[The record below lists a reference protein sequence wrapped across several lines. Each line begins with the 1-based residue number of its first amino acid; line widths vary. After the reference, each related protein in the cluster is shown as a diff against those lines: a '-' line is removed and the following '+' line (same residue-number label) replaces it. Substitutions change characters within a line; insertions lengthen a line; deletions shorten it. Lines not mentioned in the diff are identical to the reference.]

1 MRVPSIVNPVKP
13 FREILDNL
21 NKVGRSRRRIWRG
34 SNRLHIEVKGVD
46 QPDKQELIQDLKNAL
61 LKLKNV
67 DWVEINSV
75 VGRAVIAATEG
86 EDLQTE
92 DVLGVIEE
100 VEKLHR
106 VHSNKFPHER
116 PEHPGD
122 SEPFSRNLVALASDI
137 AGIVGGFMGLAIRA
151 TPIPGELASLV
162 TLIDSEPRLRRIL
175 ENRFGHPATDLGLA
189 ILNAIGQGLSQ
200 GPLGLIVDS
209 VHRINSL
216 VEVKSRQNIWQR
228 KEPQLAG
235 KLGKSNVGPPIDQT
249 RITPL
254 PSGYI
259 EKYAD
264 IASLSSVGAFGV
276 TFAISKSPRKSANL
290 LAAALPKAARLGREA
305 FSAHLDRILA
315 SKGALVM
322 NSLALRKLDRVDT
335 VVFDAKIFL
344 TGRWQLNFVQAINP
358 KDQKL
363 AEKTVANLFDP
374 FNLVK
379 RQSRFRFKLNLASEQ
394 NLSKELLRKVNKLKK
409 GKTQVLL
416 LLKRD
421 ECIAVATAIPEI
433 DANAPILVNEAT
445 QAGFNAVIAGKGS
458 GVAEILGIKTV
469 VSAGNQLGGS
479 IRQLQDQGKVVMLIF
494 EAEKNSALK
503 ASDVSIG
510 IYREHG
516 DVPWGAD
523 IIVDPAMDQLFTLIK
538 AVKVAKSTSKISVQ
552 FALAGSVVAGI
563 WTMLGPSSTA
573 AQRATVPV
581 NIAALLSQGN
591 GVLQALKL
599 ENLNI
604 PRPVNETPWHSMEN
618 SVVLKTLETSINGLS
633 EKEANKRLSATKI
646 STPIESQKFV
656 KGFISELV
664 NPMTPLLAIGASLS
678 AAVGSVT
685 DAALVGGVTLAN
697 ALIGS
702 TQRLRT
708 DRSVK
713 RLKQNA
719 MTTVT
724 VIRDGRKVE
733 KGQDEIVI
741 GDIVELKDGDVVP
754 ADIRLIKSDNLEI
767 DESSLTGESIP
778 IYKESEPSNSLSV
791 MDRSCMVY
799 EGSTVVAG
807 EGLGVVV
814 ACGSDTES
822 SKALNDTN
830 EKPQGGVEARLNNL
844 MRTLMPFTIL
854 SGSAVSGISL
864 LRRRPIT
871 QAITSGVSLMVA
883 AVPEGLPMLANLAQ
897 LASAER
903 LSSRGALVKNPK
915 TIEALGRG
923 VTVNVFL
930 DICAIT

>member
-276 TFAISKSPRKSANL
+276 AFAISKSPRKSANL

-344 TGRWQLNFVQAINP
+344 TGR
-358 KDQKL
+358 
-363 AEKTVANLFDP
+363 
-374 FNLVK
+374 
-379 RQSRFRFKLNLASEQ
+379 
-394 NLSKELLRKVNKLKK
+394 
-409 GKTQVLL
+409 
-416 LLKRD
+416 
-421 ECIAVATAIPEI
+421 
-433 DANAPILVNEAT
+433 
-445 QAGFNAVIAGKGS
+445 
-458 GVAEILGIKTV
+458 
-469 VSAGNQLGGS
+469 
-479 IRQLQDQGKVVMLIF
+479 
-494 EAEKNSALK
+494 
-503 ASDVSIG
+503 
-510 IYREHG
+510 
-516 DVPWGAD
+516 
-523 IIVDPAMDQLFTLIK
+523 
-538 AVKVAKSTSKISVQ
+538 
-552 FALAGSVVAGI
+552 
-563 WTMLGPSSTA
+563 
-573 AQRATVPV
+573 
-581 NIAALLSQGN
+581 
-591 GVLQALKL
+591 
-599 ENLNI
+599 
-604 PRPVNETPWHSMEN
+604 
-618 SVVLKTLETSINGLS
+618 
-633 EKEANKRLSATKI
+633 
-646 STPIESQKFV
+646 
-656 KGFISELV
+656 
-664 NPMTPLLAIGASLS
+664 
-678 AAVGSVT
+678 
-685 DAALVGGVTLAN
+685 
-697 ALIGS
+697 
-702 TQRLRT
+702 
-708 DRSVK
+708 
-713 RLKQNA
+713 
-719 MTTVT
+719 
-724 VIRDGRKVE
+724 
-733 KGQDEIVI
+733 
-741 GDIVELKDGDVVP
+741 
-754 ADIRLIKSDNLEI
+754 
-767 DESSLTGESIP
+767 
-778 IYKESEPSNSLSV
+778 
-791 MDRSCMVY
+791 
-799 EGSTVVAG
+799 
-807 EGLGVVV
+807 
-814 ACGSDTES
+814 
-822 SKALNDTN
+822 
-830 EKPQGGVEARLNNL
+830 
-844 MRTLMPFTIL
+844 
-854 SGSAVSGISL
+854 
-864 LRRRPIT
+864 
-871 QAITSGVSLMVA
+871 
-883 AVPEGLPMLANLAQ
+883 
-897 LASAER
+897 
-903 LSSRGALVKNPK
+903 
-915 TIEALGRG
+915 
-923 VTVNVFL
+923 
-930 DICAIT
+930 